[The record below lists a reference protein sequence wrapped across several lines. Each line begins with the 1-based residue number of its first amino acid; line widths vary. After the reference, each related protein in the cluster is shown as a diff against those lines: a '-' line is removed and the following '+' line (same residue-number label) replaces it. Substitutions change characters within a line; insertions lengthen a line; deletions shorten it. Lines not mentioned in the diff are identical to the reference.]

1 VAFGLMAPVHL
12 SRQDLHESLKEGGRQ
27 QGPAIARGAR
37 ELLIVA
43 EVALSIVLLVGA
55 GLLVRSLWQLQQ
67 VNPGFT
73 AENVLAMEVSLPT
86 ARYEEGEQMPF
97 YQRLEERIRSIAG
110 VAEVGAI
117 NILPLSNNYDS
128 RGIQVEDR
136 PMPEGQGF
144 GPQARSITPGYFR
157 AMRIPL
163 IRGREFDAHDIE
175 DAQRVVIISRTMADK
190 YWPGEDALG
199 KRITFNSGIPREQQQ
214 TVGGPGS
221 RIVIGIVGD
230 VKHLGLDEGEVPMFY
245 TPHTQQPSY
254 HTMRVVVRANAD
266 AASLTRQVREG
277 LSEMDRDVPLSQV
290 ATLTRA
296 LDATVAAPRMRA
308 TLMAIF
314 AGLAMI
320 LAAVGVYGVVAYTVG
335 QRTREIGIRRAL
347 GARAPD
353 VLRMLLREGLRPVA
367 LGILLGAAGALAVT
381 RALSAMLF
389 GVSAADAPTYVI
401 ACGTLALA
409 AVAATII
416 PARRALGVDPI
427 SAVRGD

>member
-1 VAFGLMAPVHL
+1 MPAVHL

-27 QGPAIARGAR
+27 QGPAIGRGAR

-43 EVALSIVLLVGA
+43 EVALSIVLLIGA

-67 VNPGFT
+67 VNPGFA

-157 AMRIPL
+157 AMQIPL
-163 IRGREFDAHDIE
+163 IRGREFDERDIE
-175 DAQRVVIISRTMADK
+175 SAQRVVIISRTMAEK
-190 YWPGEDALG
+190 YWPGQDALG

-221 RIVIGIVGD
+221 RIVVGIVGD

-290 ATLTRA
+290 ATLDACARCDGGRA
-296 LDATVAAPRMRA
+296 SHARDPPGDLCRPGHDP
-308 TLMAIF
+308 
-314 AGLAMI
+314 G
-320 LAAVGVYGVVAYTVG
+320 GG
-335 QRTREIGIRRAL
+335 RR
-347 GARAPD
+347 
-353 VLRMLLREGLRPVA
+353 LRCGRVHRGP
-367 LGILLGAAGALAVT
+367 
-381 RALSAMLF
+381 
-389 GVSAADAPTYVI
+389 ADAGNRRPPRPRRSR
-401 ACGTLALA
+401 A
-409 AVAATII
+409 AMCCRCCFARGCVPWLWASCWAP
-416 PARRALGVDPI
+416 PARSP
-427 SAVRGD
+427 